1 MAHVQYQPPRGG
13 TRRLVRA
20 VVPLLGACLIFPGGG
35 AQADPPLYRVTSLG
49 ELSGDPNGGYSE
61 AYALND
67 LGQVV
72 GQTQVDLGD
81 ETYVLR
87 AFLWLPTPAY
97 GLAQGMHDLGVIPP
111 DQDPWIT
118 DSLARDINEAGQ
130 LTGESGG
137 WGFVWFPE
145 SFHSFPVKTPWP
157 LPEFDDLTPNHAWAL
172 DDGVPPNGDP
182 VRVVGWGQDQGSPLN
197 FGFFWESNKPTQL
210 ERVNPPA
217 GEPYNWTNSQ
227 IYGIRPD
234 GSLRRVLAGKAHYGP
249 LIGYYGAIGFDK
261 FAGDAALTLHL
272 PEGFVTTEGPYAEA
286 RDASNWGELVGWG
299 KDERFNFLRRALYW
313 ETVLTNDPVD
323 LHSAVDIPGPQETL
337 AEAIARPGDLPH
349 VVGWNV
355 SSAEALLWKR
365 DSQGQ
370 WSVEDLNELIG
381 TRAQIDWDLREAY
394 DINNGTSIPGWG
406 QFPTPWIVGW
416 GLYGTYPSDKHRAF
430 LLSTA
435 KECPEDLDFDGDIDT
450 ADLLILLGN
459 WGYCLEGEICWAD
472 IDMDGDVDTAD
483 LLDLLG
489 HWGECGIGGGHIPR
503 NVQDCIDR
511 FGFDPVALEA
521 CIQAV
526 RGELE

>member
-1 MAHVQYQPPRGG
+1 
-13 TRRLVRA
+13 
-20 VVPLLGACLIFPGGG
+20 
-35 AQADPPLYRVTSLG
+35 
-49 ELSGDPNGGYSE
+49 
-61 AYALND
+61 LNN

-249 LIGYYGAIGFDK
+249 LIGNYGAIGLDK
-261 FAGDAALTLHL
+261 FFDDFALTLDL
-272 PEGFVTTEGPYAEA
+272 PPGFDTTEGPYAEA

-299 KDERFNFLRRALYW
+299 KDEQNQSLQRALYW
-313 ETVLTNDPVD
+313 ETVTSAPVN
-323 LHSAVDIPGPQETL
+323 LHTAVNPDIPSDQDTV
-337 AEAIARPGDLPH
+337 AEAIARPSGDGWPQ
-349 VVGWNV
+349 VVGWNDFTDR
-355 SSAEALLWKR
+355 ALLWRR
-365 DSQGQ
+365 DGQGQ
-370 WSVEDLNELIG
+370 WSVQDPNQLIG
-381 TRAQIDWDLREAY
+381 THAQDDWVLREAH

-406 QFPTPWIVGW
+406 EFPTPWIVGW

-450 ADLLILLGN
+450 ADLLILLAN
-459 WGYCLEGEICWAD
+459 WDHCPEGEICWSD
-472 IDMDGDVDTAD
+472 IDMDGEVGTAD
-483 LLDLLG
+483 LLQLLAE
-489 HWGECGIGGGHIPR
+489 WGSCDGTPGSIPR

-511 FGFDPVALEA
+511 FGFGDPEALEA

-526 RGELE
+526 TGGFE